1 MADKEQPDSRQ
12 QAVRLDRADIVR
24 TEDGNYLLPVVLED
38 EGQRVRGHLEIDP
51 DDAAR
56 LHAQLER
63 HLNGSWA
70 MSEEARTAKASGET
84 YPVSGSGRLR

>member
-1 MADKEQPDSRQ
+1 MADEEYPDSRQ

-24 TEDGNYLLPVVLED
+24 TEDGNYLLPVLLGD
-38 EGQRVRGHLEIDP
+38 NDQQTRGHLRIDP

-63 HLNGSWA
+63 HLNGGWA
-70 MSEEARTAKASGET
+70 MSEEAKAARSIGET

>member
-1 MADKEQPDSRQ
+1 MAAEERPDSRQ
-12 QAVRLDRADIVR
+12 QAARLDRSDIVR
-24 TEDGNYLLPVVLED
+24 AEDGDYLLPVLLDDED
-38 EGQRVRGHLEIDP
+38 GQIRGHLKIDP

-70 MSEEARTAKASGET
+70 MSEQDRAARNTGER
-84 YPVSGSGRLR
+84 YPVSGSGHLR